1 MSRRGHYIIAAIA
14 TTGGRRQAG
23 TCRQLMSLRNKCF
36 HDILCVAGHASASMV
51 MHPGGMAEWSI
62 ATVLKTV
69 DRKVRG
75 FESLS
80 LRHCTNPE
88 FMGTHAESTSGV
100 SALLFAQK
108 SLLRQPLRQRGFLQP
123 PYFSIRASSIH
134 CCVCSGDGGSW
145 PLASTPASVA
155 SHPLLAHKDSI

>member
-1 MSRRGHYIIAAIA
+1 M
-14 TTGGRRQAG
+14 TGGRTQAG
-23 TCRQLMSLRNKCF
+23 TCRQPMSLRNECLR
-36 HDILCVAGHASASMV
+36 DILCMAGNATASMV

-80 LRHCTNPE
+80 LRPSTSPE
-88 FMGTHAESTSGV
+88 FMGTHVKHTSGV
-100 SALLFAQK
+100 SALPFCQK
-108 SLLRQPLRQRGFLQP
+108 SLLRQPLRQRADLQP

-134 CCVCSGDGGSW
+134 CCTCSADGASW
-145 PLASTPASVA
+145 PLASKPASCRQPT
-155 SHPLLAHKDSI
+155 HPGLPG